1 MLPLPQKC
9 FRLNEIVLN
18 HSRTVYPSKKLRIL
32 IRNFNSYFFI
42 AFFMQMISENEKH
55 FCALTIFV

>member
-42 AFFMQMISENEKH
+42 AFFYANDI
-55 FCALTIFV
+55 

>member
-32 IRNFNSYFFI
+32 IRNFNSYFF
-42 AFFMQMISENEKH
+42 MQMISENEKH
-55 FCALTIFV
+55 FCALTIFI